1 MQIAQEY
8 FINKFKQLCSNV
20 SFHKISKTYQA
31 KCIICGDS
39 KKKNSRKARL
49 NFYLE
54 TNSVFCFNCG
64 WSGSAFKFV
73 KEVTG
78 MSTAELL
85 NEAKDY
91 DVLPNT
97 ISFIKKEK
105 IDNKPIPTLP
115 HDSINLFDENQLKFH
130 QDNKIV
136 KTVLKYIKERRIDTA
151 VNKPKSLW
159 LSLTDIVHKNRL
171 IIPFYDFKGQIV
183 FYQSR
188 EIIDSSEDLPKY
200 LSKVG
205 GDKTLFNI
213 DKVNPDFPY
222 IFIVEGPVDAMFLQ
236 NSVANTG
243 IQEKSKKI
251 LTTVQEMQVSK
262 FFTHKLIICLDSQH
276 LDLASYAKTHILIEG
291 GYNIF
296 IWPSEYGKIF
306 KDFNEMCV
314 KMKIDSIP
322 TEFVIKNTFA
332 GLAAKMRMSQVK
344 SPLTIAA

>member
-1 MQIAQEY
+1 MEIAQEY
-8 FINKFKQLCSNV
+8 FIQKFRQLCANV
-20 SFHKISKTYQA
+20 TFHKVTKTYQA
-31 KCIICGDS
+31 RCSICGDS
-39 KKKNSRKARL
+39 KKNNKKARL
-49 NFYLE
+49 HYYLE

-64 WSGSAFKFV
+64 WSGSIFKFI
-73 KEVTG
+73 KEITK
-78 MSTAELL
+78 MSSREIFQEAE
-85 NEAKDY
+85 DY
-91 DVLPNT
+91 DVLPSDVSINKK
-97 ISFIKKEK
+97 SKADIKS
-105 IDNKPIPTLP
+105 IPTLP

-136 KTVLKYIKERRIDTA
+136 KTVLKYIKDRRIDTA

-159 LSLTDIVHKNRL
+159 LSLTDMVHKNRL

-188 EIIDSSEDLPKY
+188 EVIDSGEDLPKY

-213 DKVNPDFPY
+213 DKIDPDFPY
-222 IFIVEGPVDAMFLQ
+222 IFIVEGPIDAMFLQ

-251 LTTVQEMQVSK
+251 LTTVQEMQWKS
-262 FFTHKLIICLDSQH
+262 FLTHQTIICLDSQWI
-276 LDLASYAKTHILIEG
+276 DRASYEKTLILIEE
-291 GYNIF
+291 GYNVF
-296 IWPSEYGKIF
+296 IWPSVYGKIF

-322 TEFVIKNTFA
+322 VEFITKNTFSD
-332 GLAAKMRMSQVK
+332 LTAKMRMAQVK
-344 SPLTIAA
+344 LAQT